1 MDLSPAIYQVIL
13 NKDVSYQPD
22 PILLEE
28 PSHVMLNHIYAQ
40 VNKTLYSPFHKK
52 RKYSLGNQ
60 GWFARTFFHSEI
72 QEEICN
78 NAFIQTYWLEHLYN
92 LHWEIYFL

>member
-1 MDLSPAIYQVIL
+1 MNPSIIYSREFTPPDIYQVIL

-40 VNKTLYSPFHKK
+40 V
-52 RKYSLGNQ
+52 LGK
-60 GWFARTFFHSEI
+60 
-72 QEEICN
+72 
-78 NAFIQTYWLEHLYN
+78 
-92 LHWEIYFL
+92 

>member
-1 MDLSPAIYQVIL
+1 MFPHDIYQVIL

-40 VNKTLYSPFHKK
+40 VLRKK
-52 RKYSLGNQ
+52 NISFPQKYYWTKIILGNQ
-60 GWFARTFFHSEI
+60 G
-72 QEEICN
+72 
-78 NAFIQTYWLEHLYN
+78 
-92 LHWEIYFL
+92 

>member
-40 VNKTLYSPFHKK
+40 VDKTLIFLSTKK
-52 RKYSLGNQ
+52 ENTL
-60 GWFARTFFHSEI
+60 
-72 QEEICN
+72 
-78 NAFIQTYWLEHLYN
+78 
-92 LHWEIYFL
+92 

>member
-1 MDLSPAIYQVIL
+1 MDLSPDIYQVIL

-40 VNKTLYSPFHKK
+40 VNKILYSPLFHKK

-60 GWFARTFFHSEI
+60 R
-72 QEEICN
+72 
-78 NAFIQTYWLEHLYN
+78 
-92 LHWEIYFL
+92 

>member
-1 MDLSPAIYQVIL
+1 MFPHDIYQVIL

-40 VNKTLYSPFHKK
+40 VLRKK
-52 RKYSLGNQ
+52 NISFPQ
-60 GWFARTFFHSEI
+60 
-72 QEEICN
+72 
-78 NAFIQTYWLEHLYN
+78 
-92 LHWEIYFL
+92 

>member
-1 MDLSPAIYQVIL
+1 MNLSLNIYQVIL

-40 VNKTLYSPFHKK
+40 VKNKYISFLQEK
-52 RKYSLGNQ
+52 
-60 GWFARTFFHSEI
+60 SEGK
-72 QEEICN
+72 
-78 NAFIQTYWLEHLYN
+78 
-92 LHWEIYFL
+92 

>member
-1 MDLSPAIYQVIL
+1 MFVKWWIPHIFSQVIL

-40 VNKTLYSPFHKK
+40 V
-52 RKYSLGNQ
+52 
-60 GWFARTFFHSEI
+60 EI
-72 QEEICN
+72 FPQ
-78 NAFIQTYWLEHLYN
+78 
-92 LHWEIYFL
+92 

>member
-1 MDLSPAIYQVIL
+1 MDLSPDIYQVIL

-40 VNKTLYSPFHKK
+40 VNKTLYSPFTKKK
-52 RKYSLGNQ
+52 RKYSL
-60 GWFARTFFHSEI
+60 
-72 QEEICN
+72 
-78 NAFIQTYWLEHLYN
+78 
-92 LHWEIYFL
+92 

>member
-1 MDLSPAIYQVIL
+1 MDLFPAIYQVIL

-40 VNKTLYSPFHKK
+40 VDKTL
-52 RKYSLGNQ
+52 
-60 GWFARTFFHSEI
+60 
-72 QEEICN
+72 
-78 NAFIQTYWLEHLYN
+78 FI
-92 LHWEIYFL
+92 FLSTKNENTL

>member
-1 MDLSPAIYQVIL
+1 MDLSPDIYQVIL

-40 VNKTLYSPFHKK
+40 VGKTLY
-52 RKYSLGNQ
+52 
-60 GWFARTFFHSEI
+60 I
-72 QEEICN
+72 
-78 NAFIQTYWLEHLYN
+78 
-92 LHWEIYFL
+92 FLSTKNENTL

>member
-1 MDLSPAIYQVIL
+1 MHNNLSHEFIPQVIL

-40 VNKTLYSPFHKK
+40 V
-52 RKYSLGNQ
+52 R
-60 GWFARTFFHSEI
+60 
-72 QEEICN
+72 
-78 NAFIQTYWLEHLYN
+78 
-92 LHWEIYFL
+92 

>member
-1 MDLSPAIYQVIL
+1 MSPNFDKLDIKMKTPPTLPPHLLQVLEIWISHESIIYSPHGFIPAIYQVIL

-40 VNKTLYSPFHKK
+40 VDKTL
-52 RKYSLGNQ
+52 
-60 GWFARTFFHSEI
+60 
-72 QEEICN
+72 
-78 NAFIQTYWLEHLYN
+78 
-92 LHWEIYFL
+92 